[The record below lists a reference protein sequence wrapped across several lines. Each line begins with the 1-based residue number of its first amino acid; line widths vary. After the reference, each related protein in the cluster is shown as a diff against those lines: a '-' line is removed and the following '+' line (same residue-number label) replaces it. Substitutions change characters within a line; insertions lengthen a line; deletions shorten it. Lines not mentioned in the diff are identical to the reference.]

1 MASYTQQ
8 QWNVVEQQQW
18 QQWQQW
24 QQQFQ
29 QWQQQYGDKV
39 QLLILNKHCR
49 IVNEVLLR
57 IGAGS
62 GNNN

>member
-39 QLLILNKHCR
+39 QFDIYNKCCR

-57 IGAGS
+57 IWAGS

>member
-39 QLLILNKHCR
+39 QL
-49 IVNEVLLR
+49 
-57 IGAGS
+57 
-62 GNNN
+62 

>member
-1 MASYTQQ
+1 LVTKEVTITFCQDMASYTQQ

-39 QLLILNKHCR
+39 QF
-49 IVNEVLLR
+49 
-57 IGAGS
+57 
-62 GNNN
+62 